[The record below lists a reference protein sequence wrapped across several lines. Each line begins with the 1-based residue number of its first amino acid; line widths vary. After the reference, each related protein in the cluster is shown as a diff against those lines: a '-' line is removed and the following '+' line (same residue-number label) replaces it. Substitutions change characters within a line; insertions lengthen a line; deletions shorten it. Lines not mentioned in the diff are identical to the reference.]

1 MKQDAQQTIGPKQRP
16 DWSYTVQAPRTF
28 SCLWMLD
35 RLAVLGVPLAGLGL
49 LAAAN
54 GFGLVTVH

>member
-1 MKQDAQQTIGPKQRP
+1 MKSDAQQPSAPPPRP
-16 DWSYTVQAPRTF
+16 EWSYTVQAPRTF

-49 LAAAN
+49 LIAAN
-54 GFGLVTVH
+54 GFGLISVH